1 MANIVKLK
9 HPHYGEVELNVDR
22 VIAVVPEKHQ
32 LLFEDVYWPLA
43 PEEFAKVYEVWNK
56 QK

>member
-9 HPHYGEVELNVDR
+9 HPRYGDIELNVDR
-22 VIAVVPEKHQ
+22 VIAVVPESHQ
-32 LLFEDVYWPLA
+32 LLFEDVYWPLES
-43 PEEFAKVYEVWNK
+43 EEFDKVYEVWNK